1 MHVKICKNFIFLVT
15 TNNLVNIL
23 IEGTTRIISPCKC
36 NHQIT
41 DPKDILCYNSCQINL
56 IHQIWK
62 TILIGNEGSK
72 ISKFY
77 FKTIIKPSSTYE
89 VKIFHGSN
97 SWRKIVECLE
107 HVAAKNTLKYSL
119 LTKDLYF
126 RYIWQFSMYGRF
138 QTYNSVFAH
147 IYHSKLIKEWKI
159 LNYMSKKTCFELG

>member
-1 MHVKICKNFIFLVT
+1 MHVKICKNFIFLLT

-23 IEGTTRIISPCKC
+23 MIEGTTRIKSSCNC

-77 FKTIIKPSSTYE
+77 FKTIIKPSNTYE
-89 VKIFHGSN
+89 VMISHGSN

-107 HVAAKNTLKYSL
+107 HVAAKKYLEILSFNKRSVFQVHLAIFYVWKISDIIQYL
-119 LTKDLYF
+119 LTF
-126 RYIWQFSMYGRF
+126 
-138 QTYNSVFAH
+138 
-147 IYHSKLIKEWKI
+147 
-159 LNYMSKKTCFELG
+159 KTDQRMKNTELHV